1 MHYYFCYESNFLIL
15 GTGLYLSPVESED
28 FGCGTI
34 TLPPQEKKLC
44 SIPMIPFNG
53 RQFPLL
59 PPLYSVSAKKF

>member
-34 TLPPQEKKLC
+34 PLPPPQEKTL
-44 SIPMIPFNG
+44 
-53 RQFPLL
+53 
-59 PPLYSVSAKKF
+59 